1 MTKVID
7 LNARAARSKTRV
19 AICIPCQSQ
28 VAAEFAYDLA
38 RLTTATAVQ
47 RPDIELRL
55 FLHQGSILLNQ
66 RQDLVK
72 RALESEATHILWL
85 DSDMRFP
92 KDALVRLLAHT
103 EPIVAANY
111 PTRKHPIRPVAVS
124 KVAGQREPVY
134 TPADASGLVE
144 VEHVGMGVMLVDS
157 DVYRQLAQPWFAFWY
172 NEKAESHVG
181 EDVYFC
187 FCAREAG
194 LKILVDQDVSKQV
207 KHVGTIEYDASDAID
222 VQKKII
228 DVAMAELGSG
238 N

>member
-1 MTKVID
+1 M
-7 LNARAARSKTRV
+7 

-72 RALESEATHILWL
+72 KALEAEATHILWL

-92 KDALVRLLAHT
+92 KDTLVRLLTHSA
-103 EPIVAANY
+103 PVVAANY
-111 PTRKHPIRPVAVS
+111 TTRKHPLRPVAVAN
-124 KVAGQREPVY
+124 VAGQREALY
-134 TPADASGLVE
+134 TPEDATGLAE
-144 VEHVGMGVMLVDS
+144 AEYTGMGVMLVNT
-157 DVYRQLAQPWFAFWY
+157 DVFRQLPQPWFAFWY
-172 NEKAESHVG
+172 NEKTGTYAG
-181 EDVYFC
+181 EDTFFC

-194 LKILVDQDVSKQV
+194 IRIQIDQDLSKQV
-207 KHVGTIEYDASDAID
+207 KHVGTIEYDTSDAID